1 MGFLEDAAKLG
12 SSVSSA
18 ISPWGAALGGIS
30 AIGSL
35 FGGDSSKKIAREQM
49 ALQRELAAQNISLQR
64 ETNQMQKSM
73 FDSNLAWQRESQDI
87 QNSYNT
93 EQWLRSFYM
102 TNEYNSPASQ
112 MQRAIAAG
120 LNPMSVGGANPA
132 LAGQNSSPS
141 AGTGSSG
148 SGIPSLVAPQ
158 YPSMQSESSLAL
170 QAQQGISQRMNA
182 ISSSLAALAQSGLSS
197 ATSQRTYKLMQAELD
212 KVLNESANLE
222 ADEQGKLIANALNET
237 FGYTDRDLAQQAVI
251 QNIAESV
258 ARANMYKNQGELYM
272 AEKYLADAKETLTQ
286 WDIKHSKKEY
296 KYLEKYLSLR
306 NQNIQSEIKLHG
318 AQTSQANSMVSLNH
332 TQEELNRSMSG
343 YYSTMDAVYQV
354 EKKLKDNEFTFNDYT
369 QLFRIERYI
378 SECEEQ
384 GYITEQE
391 KHNAMIAFENAK
403 QAAFDTDHQAFAFY
417 AGQIRQTLGTA
428 ADVISSIK
436 GLSFA
441 PANVNHGTPDFENRT
456 ITEPYKFQDAKGNK
470 YQGTETRQYHTNK
483 PRWRKR

>member
-1 MGFLEDAAKLG
+1 MSVIDDIAKIG

-18 ISPWGAALGGIS
+18 VTPWSAALGGIS

-35 FGGDSSKKIAREQM
+35 FGGDSSKKLAREQM
-49 ALQRELAAQNISLQR
+49 ALQREIAAQNIAMQR
-64 ETNQMQKSM
+64 ETNNLQKSM

-87 QNSYNT
+87 QNSFNA
-93 EQWLRSFYM
+93 EQWLRSFTM
-102 TNEYNSPASQ
+102 SNEYNSPAEQ
-112 MQRAIAAG
+112 MKRAVAAG
-120 LNPMSVGGANPA
+120 LNPMSVGGASPA
-132 LAGQNSSPS
+132 LAGQNGSPS
-141 AGTGSSG
+141 AGSGASG
-148 SGIPSLVAPQ
+148 SGIPSLTS
-158 YPSMQSESSLAL
+158 PSMPQMTSEGNLRL

-182 ISSSLAALAQSGLSS
+182 ISSSLASLAQSGLSS
-197 ATSQRTYKLMQAELD
+197 ATSVRTYTMMQAELD

-272 AEKYLADAKETLTQ
+272 AEKYLSDAKETLTQ

-296 KYLEKYLSLR
+296 KYLEQYLNLR

-354 EKKLKDNEFTFNDYT
+354 EKKLKENEFTFNDYT

-378 SECEEQ
+378 SECAEQ

-417 AGQIRQTLGTA
+417 AGQIRQTIGSA
-428 ADVISSIK
+428 ADLISSIK
-436 GLSFA
+436 GFSFA
-441 PANVNHGTPDFENRT
+441 PATVNHGTPDFENRT

-483 PRWRKR
+483 PRWRK